1 MPTYE
6 YECDLCHNRFDR
18 RQRFDDEP
26 VSICPQCQGRARR
39 VFHAVPILFKGSGF
53 YCTDHGRGRSGSD
66 SKEKGESV
74 AKEPAEKEG
83 AGTASK
89 ASTESKTEDKKI
101 ATQQVESATTKSK

>member
-6 YECDLCHNRFDR
+6 YECDLCHSRFDR

-26 VSICPQCQGRARR
+26 VSICPQCQGRAHR

-53 YCTDHGRGRSGSD
+53 YCTDHGRGWSGSAG
-66 SKEKGESV
+66 KEKGEPV
-74 AKEPAEKEG
+74 TKEPAEKEVT
-83 AGTASK
+83 GTTSK

>member
-6 YECDLCHNRFDR
+6 YECNLCRNRFDR

-26 VSICPQCQGRARR
+26 VSTCPQCQGRARR
-39 VFHAVPILFKGSGF
+39 VFHAVPIVFKGSGF
-53 YCTDHGRGRSGSD
+53 YCTDHGRGRAGSAG
-66 SKEKGESV
+66 KEKGEPV

-83 AGTASK
+83 AGTTSK
-89 ASTESKTEDKKI
+89 ASTESKPEDKKI

>member
-6 YECDLCHNRFDR
+6 YECNLCHNRFDR

-39 VFHAVPILFKGSGF
+39 VFHAVPIVFKGSGF
-53 YCTDHGRGRSGSD
+53 YSTDHGRGRVASTG
-66 SKEKGESV
+66 KEKGESV

-83 AGTASK
+83 AGTTSK

-101 ATQQVESATTKSK
+101 ATQQGESATTKSK

>member
-6 YECDLCHNRFDR
+6 YECNLCRNRFDR

-53 YCTDHGRGRSGSD
+53 YCTDHGRGQSGSA

-74 AKEPAEKEG
+74 AKESAEKES
-83 AGTASK
+83 AGTTSK